1 MVLVVGERMEKH
13 DILSKALGWIDAVE
27 SGKKGY
33 YANDIQTV
41 SDGYTFQ
48 IIHGTKSMRFFVY
61 EERISVYLHEN
72 KYYCCCTTQVL
83 FNQELLNYA
92 NQEKVW
98 NFAVNLYERKMS
110 NNHNEEMEWNEKV
123 MLWGCFATVLLGA
136 VAIMYV
142 LWKG

>member
-1 MVLVVGERMEKH
+1 MRDSEFL
-13 DILSKALGWIDAVE
+13 DKALKWIDAVE
-27 SGKKGY
+27 SGKSKY
-33 YANDIQTV
+33 YVDDIQTV

-48 IIHGTKSMRFFVY
+48 IIHGSKSMRFFVY
-61 EERISVYLHEN
+61 AKSISVYLHEI
-72 KYYCCCTTQVL
+72 KYDCYCTTQVL

-98 NFAVNLYERKMS
+98 NFALNLYDGILY
-110 NNHNEEMEWNEKV
+110 NPGEEMELSEKM
-123 MLWGCFATVLLGA
+123 MLWGFFITVLLGA

>member
-1 MVLVVGERMEKH
+1 MVLAIGERMEKH

-48 IIHGTKSMRFFVY
+48 IIHGSKSMRFFVY
-61 EERISVYLHEN
+61 EEGISVYLHEN
-72 KYYCCCTTQVL
+72 KQVL
-83 FNQELLNYA
+83 FNQELSDD

-98 NFAVNLYERKMS
+98 NFALNLYDGILYNHGEKMELS
-110 NNHNEEMEWNEKV
+110 EKM
-123 MLWGCFATVLLGA
+123 MLWGCFVTVLLGV
-136 VAIMYV
+136 VACMYV

>member
-33 YANDIQTV
+33 YAYDIQTV

-48 IIHGTKSMRFFVY
+48 IIHGSKSMRFFVY
-61 EERISVYLHEN
+61 EEGISVYLHEN
-72 KYYCCCTTQVL
+72 KYDCCCTTQVL
-83 FNQELLNYA
+83 FNQELSDD

-98 NFAVNLYERKMS
+98 NFAVNLYNRIPP
-110 NNHNEEMEWNEKV
+110 NEEMELSEKL
-123 MLWGCFATVLLGA
+123 MLWGCFITVLLGFA
-136 VAIMYV
+136 ACMYV
-142 LWKG
+142 LLKE

>member
-1 MVLVVGERMEKH
+1 MRDSEFLN
-13 DILSKALGWIDAVE
+13 KALKWIDAVE
-27 SGKKGY
+27 SGKSKY
-33 YANDIQTV
+33 YVDDIQTV

-48 IIHGTKSMRFFVY
+48 IIHGSKSMRFFVY
-61 EERISVYLHEN
+61 AKSISVFLHET
-72 KYYCCCTTQVL
+72 KYDCCCTTQVL

-110 NNHNEEMEWNEKV
+110 NNLDEEMEWNITV
-123 MLWGCFATVLLGA
+123 MLWGCFAAVLLGA
-136 VAIMYV
+136 VGIMYV

>member
-48 IIHGTKSMRFFVY
+48 IIHGTKSMRFLYMKKEFLSIFT
-61 EERISVYLHEN
+61 RINMIVVAQRR
-72 KYYCCCTTQVL
+72 YCL
-83 FNQELLNYA
+83 IKN
-92 NQEKVW
+92 
-98 NFAVNLYERKMS
+98 
-110 NNHNEEMEWNEKV
+110 
-123 MLWGCFATVLLGA
+123 
-136 VAIMYV
+136 
-142 LWKG
+142 

>member
-1 MVLVVGERMEKH
+1 MRDSEFL
-13 DILSKALGWIDAVE
+13 DKALKWIDAVE
-27 SGKKGY
+27 SGKSGY
-33 YANDIQTV
+33 YVDDIQTV

-48 IIHGTKSMRFFVY
+48 IIHGSKSMRFFVY
-61 EERISVYLHEN
+61 AKSISVFLHEI
-72 KYYCCCTTQVL
+72 KYDCCCTTQVL

-110 NNHNEEMEWNEKV
+110 NSLNEEMEWNITV
-123 MLWGCFATVLLGA
+123 MLWGCFVTVLLGA
-136 VAIMYV
+136 VGIVYV